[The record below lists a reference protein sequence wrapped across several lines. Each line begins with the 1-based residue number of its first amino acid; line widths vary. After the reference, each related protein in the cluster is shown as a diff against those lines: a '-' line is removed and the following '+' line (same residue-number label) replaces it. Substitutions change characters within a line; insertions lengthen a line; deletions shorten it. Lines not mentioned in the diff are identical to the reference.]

1 MPAEGDLAAVVDI
14 VDAAKQARRFVEGLD
29 AERFRQD
36 AKTSSAVILQLLIIG
51 EASKRLSGGFHA
63 EHPQL
68 PWSEIIRMRDR
79 LIHHYRRTDLQQ
91 VWLTVHRDL
100 PELLA
105 VLEPI
110 ARAREEGGGA

>member
-14 VDAAKQARRFVEGLD
+14 VDAA
-29 AERFRQD
+29 
-36 AKTSSAVILQLLIIG
+36 
-51 EASKRLSGGFHA
+51 
-63 EHPQL
+63 
-68 PWSEIIRMRDR
+68 
-79 LIHHYRRTDLQQ
+79 RTDLRQ

-110 ARAREEGGGA
+110 ARARETGKGET